1 MRKIAIFLLA
11 ATLVLALQG
20 ASLAALSSN
29 NIPLGSPVYQ
39 YLDKLAGLGLFNSDF
54 RGIRPLT
61 KAEAARL
68 LREAEGNLSGSSASP
83 FAAELSAELRKYLRR
98 ELSLADESV
107 AAEPFDFTPLSGA
120 SLRYVYLDGEPRNY
134 ERQVID
140 PGGEGV
146 FGIGSGLRPTNPP
159 GSVVTQKGSE
169 GTPLLENNEGI
180 RYAAGSS
187 LDIRF
192 SSEAHVGRNYS
203 LLLEPMFLAT
213 EGLLRGRLNK
223 GYGKVGGGGVELEVG
238 RDANWLGFGERGAI
252 TLSNNAASFDMI
264 KLSSPEPVDAG
275 FLGKFKYALI
285 VSRFDSAMTA
295 KGERRPYFYALKG
308 SLKPDPAVEIG
319 INLGR
324 QQGGPGVDNSL
335 RDNLQGLVGGT
346 NDDNS
351 NSLGGVEL
359 RWRIASLRNSE
370 IYGEFSGEDAAKF
383 WPFVESYLAG
393 IYIPRLTADG
403 KNDFRFE
410 YFLGNRILYSHGEFS
425 EGYIYKGLP
434 VGHSQGGATQDFF
447 CRYRHWFSVRN
458 NVAVDYFYTTRGKL
472 GRVAG
477 QAIERKNA
485 VRTNLNFP
493 LGEHLDLQLLYGLE
507 RVVNLNLVN
516 GVNRTNN
523 LAIAEIRY
531 NF

>member
-1 MRKIAIFLLA
+1 MKKNAICLLA
-11 ATLVLALQG
+11 ATLVFALQG
-20 ASLAALSSN
+20 VSSAALSSN

-39 YLDKLAGLGLFNSDF
+39 YLDKLAGLGCFNSDF
-54 RGIRPLT
+54 RGIRPIT

-68 LREAEGNLSGSSASP
+68 LQEAEENLSGSSASS
-83 FAAELSAELRKYLRR
+83 FASELLAELRKYLRR
-98 ELSLADESV
+98 ELSLANESV
-107 AAEPFDFTPLSGA
+107 PAELFDFTPLSEA
-120 SLRYVYLDGEPRNY
+120 RLRYVYLDGEPRDY
-134 ERQVID
+134 ERQVHD
-140 PGGEGV
+140 KGGEGV
-146 FGIGSGLRPTNPP
+146 FGIGSGLRPTNQPD
-159 GSVVTQKGSE
+159 STQRGSE
-169 GTPLLENNEGI
+169 GTPLLENNEGV

-192 SSEAHVGRNYS
+192 SSEAHIGRNYS
-203 LLLEPMFLAT
+203 LLLEPMLLAS
-213 EGLLRGRLNK
+213 EGLLQGRLNK
-223 GYGKVGGGGVELEVG
+223 GYGKAGGGGLELEVG

-252 TLSNNAASFDMI
+252 TLSNNAANFDMI
-264 KLSSPEPVDAG
+264 KLSSPEPVDVG

-285 VSRFDSAMTA
+285 VSRFDSAMTD
-295 KGERRPYFYALKG
+295 KGERHPYFYAIKG

-346 NDDNS
+346 NNDNS
-351 NSLGGVEL
+351 NSLGGIEL

-383 WPFVESYLAG
+383 WPIVESYLAG
-393 IYIPRLTADG
+393 IYIPRLTDDG

-410 YFLGNRILYSHGEFS
+410 YFLGNRILYTHWQFS

-447 CRYRHWFSVRN
+447 CRYRHWFSARSK
-458 NVAVDYFYTTRGKL
+458 VALDYFYTTRGKL
-472 GRVAG
+472 GRVDG

-485 VRTNLNFP
+485 VRANLNFP
-493 LGEHLDLQLLYGLE
+493 LAEHLDLQLLYGLE
-507 RVVNLNLVN
+507 RVDNLNLVN

-523 LAIAEIRY
+523 LAIAEILY